1 VDLLTNEGIEAIRP
15 SRIDNTAQSHMS
27 LKKGRRC
34 WLSMWPRSNGVYVY
48 LPGGKD
54 VAEDAP
60 SDFFNLV
67 REKLEAAGL
76 EAPSRTYEYDGDAN
90 PIALAI
96 PLEKATHSLIG
107 ELLAQAYAL
116 A

>member
-1 VDLLTNEGIEAIRP
+1 VNLLLNDGIETIGP
-15 SRIDNTAQSHMS
+15 SRIDYTAQSYIS

-54 VAEDAP
+54 VAEDGP
-60 SDFFNLV
+60 SDFLNLV
-67 REKLEAAGL
+67 REKLEAVGL
-76 EAPSRTYEYDGDAN
+76 KAPSRTYDYDGGAN

-96 PLEKATHSLIG
+96 PLEKATHSLIQ
-107 ELLAQAYAL
+107 ELLAQACAL
-116 A
+116 V